1 MADEPLVLN
10 VVGRNPNLY
19 QVVSDQLVTAIRA
32 AGLPPGSKIPSER
45 ELGEQFGVS
54 RTVVRE
60 SIRHLAAKGVLE
72 SQSGAGVRVANV
84 GHEGISESLELFLL
98 QGGPLNPEKINEV
111 RECLELQTVALAAAR
126 ATDEQLEQITAA
138 CERMHGLEGSAE
150 EASLADVLFHRAIA
164 EATDNE
170 LFLVLV
176 DSLADV
182 LMQVR
187 RATLDNP
194 ERCTTA
200 LEQHRNIAQ
209 ALQRR
214 DAAAAVEA
222 MRFHLADSLVAFKRT
237 L

>member
-1 MADEPLVLN
+1 MTDEPLVLN
-10 VVGRNPNLY
+10 TVGRNPNLY
-19 QVVSDQLVTAIRA
+19 QTVSDQLLAAIRA
-32 AGLPPGSKIPSER
+32 AGLAPGSKIPSER

-72 SQSGAGVRVANV
+72 TQSGSGVRVANV

-98 QGGPLNPEKINEV
+98 QRGPLNPEKINEV

-126 ATDEQLEQITAA
+126 ATDEQLQQISAA
-138 CERMHGLEGSAE
+138 CERMLGLEGNAE
-150 EASLADVLFHRAIA
+150 EASVADVQFHRAIA

-176 DSLADV
+176 DSMSEV

-187 RATLDNP
+187 RATLG
-194 ERCTTA
+194 EYHRCTIA
-200 LEQHRNIAQ
+200 LEQHRNIAN
-209 ALQRR
+209 ALQQR
-214 DAAAAVEA
+214 DAVAAVEA